1 MQTDSEC
8 ESDVSSIADSSTTN
22 QNQLIINREHLIKR
36 IDSLTQENR
45 VLKVEL
51 ETYKLRLKASQQ
63 EIKQLKQFSF
73 ISLFFLSILFSVYFS
88 ASVHMQ
94 AKAEQEEEFISNTL
108 LKKIQELK
116 KEKETLA
123 NNYEREEEFL
133 TNDLSRKLQQLR
145 EEKQSLEHSLEQE
158 QASQISKLMKRI
170 NRLEA
175 ETINKQNTLVIFI
188 HLILIHFY

>member
-73 ISLFFLSILFSVYFS
+73 DFLFS
-88 ASVHMQ
+88 
-94 AKAEQEEEFISNTL
+94 I
-108 LKKIQELK
+108 
-116 KEKETLA
+116 
-123 NNYEREEEFL
+123 
-133 TNDLSRKLQQLR
+133 
-145 EEKQSLEHSLEQE
+145 
-158 QASQISKLMKRI
+158 
-170 NRLEA
+170 
-175 ETINKQNTLVIFI
+175 
-188 HLILIHFY
+188 

>member
-1 MQTDSEC
+1 MSGENIIHSMQTDSEC

-22 QNQLIINREHLIKR
+22 QNQLVVNREHLLKR

-63 EIKQLKQFSF
+63 EIKQLKH
-73 ISLFFLSILFSVYFS
+73 

-123 NNYEREEEFL
+123 NNYA
-133 TNDLSRKLQQLR
+133 
-145 EEKQSLEHSLEQE
+145 LEV
-158 QASQISKLMKRI
+158 SK
-170 NRLEA
+170 
-175 ETINKQNTLVIFI
+175 NKT
-188 HLILIHFY
+188 

>member
-63 EIKQLKQFSF
+63 EIKQLKQFCLY
-73 ISLFFLSILFSVYFS
+73 LFRFYF
-88 ASVHMQ
+88 
-94 AKAEQEEEFISNTL
+94 K
-108 LKKIQELK
+108 
-116 KEKETLA
+116 
-123 NNYEREEEFL
+123 
-133 TNDLSRKLQQLR
+133 
-145 EEKQSLEHSLEQE
+145 
-158 QASQISKLMKRI
+158 
-170 NRLEA
+170 
-175 ETINKQNTLVIFI
+175 
-188 HLILIHFY
+188 